1 MYTILFS
8 QLLKM
13 LVYIAVGYFLAKI
26 GLISAKNG
34 AALSTLLLYVVL
46 PCVILRP
53 YLNIERSRS
62 GEVLLSLGMG
72 VVLLALATGVAL
84 LLYRK
89 WPVGNFSAAY
99 SNAGFFG
106 LPLIGGILG
115 SDAVMYI
122 AGFVAVLNILQWTY
136 GQVILSHGQMEV
148 TGKELLKNPL
158 LIAVCL
164 GLIAFF
170 VQLRLPQVV
179 MDCIEGFAACNAPLA
194 MVVLGISMA
203 SAPLGEM
210 FRQIKFYGVSG
221 VRLLL
226 IPGLSILVLS
236 LVPHAYNTMKLALLL
251 AAAAPVGSNVVI
263 YAQKWG
269 ADGEAGGQIVCL
281 STLLSMVTLPVVFL
295 LASKIWG
302 IG

>member
-13 LVYIAVGYFLAKI
+13 LVYIAVGYLLAKI
-26 GLISAKNG
+26 GLISEKNG

-53 YLNIERSRS
+53 YLNMDRSRS
-62 GEVLLSLGMG
+62 GEVLISLGMG

-84 LLYRK
+84 LLYRR
-89 WPVGNFSAAY
+89 WPVGNFSVAY

-106 LPLIGGILG
+106 IPLIGGILG

-136 GQVILSHGQMEV
+136 GQVILSHGQMKV

-179 MDCIEGFAACNAPLA
+179 MDCIEGFASCNAPLA

-210 FRQIKFYGVSG
+210 FRQIKYYGVSG

-236 LVPHAYNTMKLALLL
+236 LVPDGYNTMKLALLL

-269 ADGEAGGQIVCL
+269 TDGEAGGQIVCL
-281 STLLSMVTLPVVFL
+281 STLLSMVTLPAVFL

>member
-1 MYTILFS
+1 MYTILLS

-13 LVYIAVGYFLAKI
+13 LVYIAVGFLLAKI
-26 GLISAKNG
+26 GFISAKNG
-34 AALSTLLLYVVL
+34 AALSTFLLYVVL

-53 YLNIERSRS
+53 YLNMDRSRS
-62 GEVLLSLGMG
+62 TEVLLSLGLG
-72 VVLLALATGVAL
+72 VVLLVLATAVAFV
-84 LLYRK
+84 LYRK

-106 LPLIGGILG
+106 IPLIGGILG

-136 GQVILSHGQMEV
+136 GQVILSQGRIQI
-148 TGKELLKNPL
+148 TGKEVLKNPL

-164 GLIAFF
+164 GLVAFF

-179 MDCIEGFAACNAPLA
+179 MDCIDGFANCNAPLA
-194 MVVLGISMA
+194 MVVLGISIA

-210 FRQIKFYGVSG
+210 FRIPRFYGVSL

-226 IPGLSILVLS
+226 IPALSLLVLT
-236 LVPHAYNTMKLALLL
+236 LIPDTYHTMKLALLL

-263 YAQKWG
+263 YAQKCG
-269 ADGEAGGQIVCL
+269 LEGEEGGQIVCL
-281 STLLSMVTLPVVFL
+281 STLLSMVSLPVQFMV
-295 LASKIWG
+295 ASQIWG
-302 IG
+302 MN

>member
-13 LVYIAVGYFLAKI
+13 LVYIAVGYLLAKT

-53 YLNIERSRS
+53 YLNIDRSRS

-72 VVLLALATGVAL
+72 IALLALATAMAL

-106 LPLIGGILG
+106 IPLIGGILG

-136 GQVILSHGQMEV
+136 GQVILSQGQIKV

-158 LIAVCL
+158 LIAVFL
-164 GLIAFF
+164 GLLAFF

-179 MDCIEGFAACNAPLA
+179 TDCIEGFGACNAPLA

-210 FRQIKFYGVSG
+210 FRTLKFYGVSL

-226 IPGLSILVLS
+226 IPGLSLLVLT
-236 LVPHAYNTMKLALLL
+236 LVPDTYNTMKLALLL

-263 YAQKWG
+263 YAQKCG
-269 ADGEAGGQIVCL
+269 LSGEAGGQIVCL
-281 STLLSMVTLPVVFL
+281 STLLSMVTLPLLFL
-295 LASKIWG
+295 LASRLWG

>member
-53 YLNIERSRS
+53 YLNIDRSRS
-62 GEVLLSLGMG
+62 GEVLLSL
-72 VVLLALATGVAL
+72 
-84 LLYRK
+84 
-89 WPVGNFSAAY
+89 
-99 SNAGFFG
+99 
-106 LPLIGGILG
+106 
-115 SDAVMYI
+115 
-122 AGFVAVLNILQWTY
+122 
-136 GQVILSHGQMEV
+136 
-148 TGKELLKNPL
+148 
-158 LIAVCL
+158 
-164 GLIAFF
+164 F